1 MHFDFKTFT
10 SKIKYS
16 FRFTVAVCQV
26 PQEFVVAQP
35 SALKLS
41 GAEGRGKHCKQIVL
55 KSRTFQKKNS
65 SLVGPHKNP
74 FLKNGRKQKS
84 QVSYFLTLRF
94 FGGLASS
101 SATSGFLDLLLFRSE
116 GSALPLFGLLP
127 SLVPGCFFS
136 MNCLDFLFAARQ

>member
-74 FLKNGRKQKS
+74 FLKNGRKQKKPS
-84 QVSYFLTLRF
+84 QLLLDPTFLWRVGVFLSNIWF
-94 FGGLASS
+94 LGS
-101 SATSGFLDLLLFRSE
+101 SALSLRRVSLTFVWLAALTRTRLFLLHELLGFPFCS
-116 GSALPLFGLLP
+116 
-127 SLVPGCFFS
+127 
-136 MNCLDFLFAARQ
+136 

>member
-74 FLKNGRKQKS
+74 FLKKRSKTKK
-84 QVSYFLTLRF
+84 
-94 FGGLASS
+94 AK
-101 SATSGFLDLLLFRSE
+101 SATS
-116 GSALPLFGLLP
+116 
-127 SLVPGCFFS
+127 
-136 MNCLDFLFAARQ
+136 